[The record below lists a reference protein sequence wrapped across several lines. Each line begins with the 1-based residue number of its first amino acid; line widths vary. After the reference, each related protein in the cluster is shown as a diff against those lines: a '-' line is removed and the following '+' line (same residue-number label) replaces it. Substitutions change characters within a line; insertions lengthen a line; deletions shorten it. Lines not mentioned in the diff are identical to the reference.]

1 MFSSPRG
8 VTSQKTQ
15 MLINTDINLKTLN
28 LEVQKL
34 VNMEVK
40 LSTQIS

>member
-1 MFSSPRG
+1 MLTSPRG

-15 MLINTDINLKTLN
+15 ILINTDVNLKSLN

-34 VNMEVK
+34 LNMEVK

>member
-1 MFSSPRG
+1 MFTSPRG

-15 MLINTDINLKTLN
+15 ILINIDVNLKSLN
-28 LEVQKL
+28 LEAQKL
-34 VNMEVK
+34 LNMEVK